1 MVLLWVCAEAMGLS
15 PGTLK
20 GIRRK
25 GFRLPTPI
33 QRKTIPLILQGI
45 DIVGMARTGSGKTA
59 AFVIPLL
66 EKLKAHSST
75 SQGARACILSPTR
88 ELALQTFKVV
98 QDLGRHTDL
107 RTAVLVGGDSMEAQ
121 FTELASLPD
130 IIVATPG
137 RLVHHLAEID
147 VFNLKSVE
155 IAVFDEA
162 DRLFEMGF
170 ADQLKEI
177 LSGMSPS
184 RQTLLFSA
192 TMPRILAEFA
202 RAGLKDPE
210 LIRLDADTK
219 ISPDLKMHFFRVR
232 EEEKVAALIFLLRE
246 VIDAG
251 QSTILFVATRHHVEF
266 LSLILEKEHI
276 SAVPIHGNMDQS
288 ARKIN
293 MAKFKARKAEVLVVT
308 DVAARGLDIPLLDN
322 VINYDFPPK
331 PKLFVHRSG
340 RVARAGRPGTSYNFV
355 SSDELG
361 YLVDLHLFLGR
372 KLIPSP
378 IRDLSKAAKGV
389 QSVDFSSDPS
399 APPPSE
405 FGRFPQTALDPLV
418 GHISSVISQVPDLQ
432 IQQRSLMNAKLLY
445 VKTRPPASSES
456 ARRAKSFEKEGIHPI
471 LAAAVPSL
479 ALGGLEAQ
487 ESLAN
492 ITASLRAYRPS
503 QTVFEAQVASARAG
517 QGAGMAATPGMLAAA
532 PHERNLEVMKMK
544 RDAHSGAIESRKKHK
559 LLDDDKDEDDVHSVL
574 QNTQPITSN
583 RFRDTSFYLSHE
595 PSAGGRTAEQFLA
608 VGSGDQF
615 RDAVIDLG
623 GEDAQGEA
631 QRKSSA
637 YHWDNKS
644 KRYVKLQKGETMKGG
659 KRAKDKTQGGRTKKD
674 KDKEGLLYKKWSKKT
689 KMSIGKPNANSNMA
703 AAMGGRFKRG
713 GRGWENPLKTFDDPE
728 LKKGTRNELKTADQV
743 RKQRKEEQKKRE
755 KNLPKKVRD
764 AVVHKGK
771 GNTHKG
777 VNKGK
782 VKGVSISKKRGQT
795 GSKGRR

>member
-1 MVLLWVCAEAMGLS
+1 MDVSADAMGLS
-15 PGTLK
+15 PPILK

-25 GFRLPTPI
+25 GFQLPTPI
-33 QRKTIPLILQGI
+33 QRKTIPLILQGL

-66 EKLKAHSST
+66 ETLKAHSLTST
-75 SQGARACILSPTR
+75 GARACILSPTR
-88 ELALQTFKVV
+88 ELALQTYKVV

-121 FTELASLPD
+121 FTELAASPD

-137 RLVHHLAEID
+137 RLVHHLSEVD
-147 VFNLKSVE
+147 VFNLRSIRLV
-155 IAVFDEA
+155 IFDEA

-177 LSGMSPS
+177 LAGMSSS

-219 ISPDLKMHFFRVR
+219 ISPDLKMYFFRVR
-232 EEEKVAALIFLLRE
+232 DEEKVAALIFLLRE
-246 VIDAG
+246 VIHSN
-251 QSTILFVATRHHVEF
+251 QSTILFVSTRHHVEF
-266 LSLILEKEHI
+266 LSLILEKENI
-276 SAVPIHGNMDQS
+276 SSVPIHGNMDQT

-293 MAKFKARKAEVLVVT
+293 MAKFKAKKAEVLVVT

-355 SSDELG
+355 TSDELG

-378 IRDLSKAAKGV
+378 IRDLSKAAEELERIESGFD
-389 QSVDFSSDPS
+389 QHNP
-399 APPPSE
+399 APSE
-405 FGRFPQTALDPLV
+405 FGRFPQTVLDPLL
-418 GHISSVISQVPDLQ
+418 GHITQMISNVPDLI
-432 IQQRSLMNAKLLY
+432 IQQKSLANAKSLY
-445 VKTRPPASSES
+445 IKTRPPASSES
-456 ARRAKSFEKEGIHPI
+456 ARRAKSFEREGIHPI

-487 ESLAN
+487 KSLAD
-492 ITASLRAYRPS
+492 ITASLRAYRPA
-503 QTVFEAQVASARAG
+503 QTVFESQVASARAG

-544 RDAHSGAIESRKKHK
+544 REAHATVIESTKKMKHFSN
-559 LLDDDKDEDDVHSVL
+559 EDSSLEQIDNQNSVAA
-574 QNTQPITSN
+574 TTN
-583 RFRDTSFYLSHE
+583 RFRDNAFYLSHE
-595 PSAGGRTAEQFLA
+595 PPSGGRTAEQFLA

-615 RDAVIDLG
+615 KDAIIDLG
-623 GEDAQGEA
+623 GEDAEGEA

-637 YHWDNKS
+637 WHWDNKT
-644 KRYVKLQKGETMKGG
+644 KRYVKLQKGETMKAGR
-659 KRAKDKTQGGRTKKD
+659 RAKDKTQTGPSKKD
-674 KDKEGLLYKKWSKKT
+674 RAKEGEIYKKWSQKT
-689 KMSIGKPNANSNMA
+689 KMSIGKSNANSNVA
-703 AAMGGRFKRG
+703 RAMGGRFKRG
-713 GRGWENPLKTFDDPE
+713 GRGWDNPMKQPQDESVPRGGVSHE
-728 LKKGTRNELKTADQV
+728 LKSADQV
-743 RKQRKEEQKKRE
+743 RKMRREEQKKRE
-755 KNLPKKVRD
+755 KNMPKNVRD
-764 AVVHKGK
+764 MKKGGLKQKNVKQNGLKGK
-771 GNTHKG
+771 
-777 VNKGK
+777 
-782 VKGVSISKKRGQT
+782 SISKKKRI
-795 GSKGRR
+795 R